1 MVRGEI
7 PRAIT
12 KILSRDV
19 TMFVSRCGQT
29 LTRPTKHDLDKPPS
43 GGGGEWGGRGGPCV
57 HPHSLEGGKHGSEW
71 RLMCNFVTPTPI
83 AKPKPRSVHHRRNGS
98 GRGVYHVHTN
108 HSLRTWAHKSG
119 TSHHHTHTLP
129 PLNPDEDTR
138 QAVHPFH
145 HPPLYHHHCCP

>member
-57 HPHSLEGGKHGSEW
+57 HPHSLERGKHGSEW

-98 GRGVYHVHTN
+98 GREVYHVHTT
-108 HSLRTWAHKSG
+108 HSLRTWVHKRG
-119 TSHHHTHTLP
+119 TSHHHTHP
-129 PLNPDEDTR
+129 P
-138 QAVHPFH
+138 
-145 HPPLYHHHCCP
+145 YHN

>member
-83 AKPKPRSVHHRRNGS
+83 AKPKPRSVHQSRYSCDPLPLPQARKDIRS
-98 GRGVYHVHTN
+98 LQLPIKRQMIGRTSLYQSLKTLDQN
-108 HSLRTWAHKSG
+108 HDSLVDLPCFSSISRT
-119 TSHHHTHTLP
+119 TT
-129 PLNPDEDTR
+129 
-138 QAVHPFH
+138 
-145 HPPLYHHHCCP
+145 